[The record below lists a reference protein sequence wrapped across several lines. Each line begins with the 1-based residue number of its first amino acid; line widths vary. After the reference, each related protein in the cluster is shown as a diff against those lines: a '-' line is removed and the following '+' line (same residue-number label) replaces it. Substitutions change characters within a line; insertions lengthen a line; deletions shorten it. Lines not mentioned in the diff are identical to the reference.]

1 MIGGGELT
9 GCIESDRPQ
18 CRSHRR
24 RMETEAKAKVAA
36 SVRGT
41 FSSVF
46 ISVAEPEPVELIS
59 TSISIVLLS

>member
-1 MIGGGELT
+1 
-9 GCIESDRPQ
+9 
-18 CRSHRR
+18 
-24 RMETEAKAKVAA
+24 METEAKAKVAA